1 MNTRTIIFTVS
12 ACFVLTCLF
21 LTVGPPVANAEV
33 LVGGTVVAQAP
44 PDACDADTKGEEIL
58 TAAKNMTNAA
68 CNSAAIVMSD
78 RSGLFS
84 DSVKTQLDDKCTRS
98 QNWVNASGRAS
109 DLAKM
114 GKKGSA
120 QCYVA
125 EIEGD
130 GVGDDDGICS
140 PDEKYS
146 KKDDRF
152 GCMEDDSDAS
162 GDNDGICELLQQGHG
177 KKVWESC
184 LEVCDTPEDN
194 PDVTDCTTLDHMT
207 GALQDAADALE
218 SANTQIAARLQ
229 TYNALQASMP
239 ESADSVAV
247 GTECLT
253 ASSASFGGFT
263 FPGGSRSSQYSE
275 LRDALLAAEF
285 LEEIANICLDA
296 ADTTIFGTD
305 ASAVCI
311 VAHGGQAAASIISSG
326 WELLDD
332 AITGTRVDNISLC
345 VEQMGSQLNA
355 MQDLLNIMDR
365 KLDTIMDYLNTPQ
378 GRRPE
383 FPLK

>member
-1 MNTRTIIFTVS
+1 MNTRTILSAVS
-12 ACFVLTCLF
+12 ACLMLTAIS
-21 LTVGPPVANAEV
+21 TVGLPVADADT
-33 LVGGTVVAQAP
+33 LVGGTVVTQAP
-44 PDACDADTKGEEIL
+44 PDDCNADTKGEEIL

-84 DSVKTQLDDKCTRS
+84 DSVKAQLDDRCTRS
-98 QNWVNASGRAS
+98 QNWVNAGGRAA
-109 DLAKM
+109 DFARM

-120 QCYVA
+120 QCYIA

-130 GVGDDDGICS
+130 GLGDDDGICS

-152 GCMEDDSDAS
+152 GCMEDNTDAG
-162 GDNDGICELLQQGHG
+162 GDNDGVCELLQQGHG
-177 KKVWESC
+177 KKVWEAC
-184 LEVCDTPEDN
+184 LEVCETPEDN
-194 PDVTDCTTLDHMT
+194 PGVTDCTTMDHMT

-229 TYNALQASMP
+229 VYNALQESML
-239 ESADSVAV
+239 ESADSVSA

-253 ASSASFGGFT
+253 ASSVSFEGFS
-263 FPGGSRSSQYSE
+263 FPNGTRSSEYGE

-332 AITGTRVDNISLC
+332 AITGARVDKVSLC

-355 MQDLLNIMDR
+355 MQDLLIVMDR